1 MYYRYI
7 SIATDASNMAMTK
20 EEFVIRHRAAAL
32 KYARANKVE
41 IAKKVYDK
49 YYANREVQLARRR
62 ELRAMKKAAA
72 LAALVIAPLD

>member
-1 MYYRYI
+1 
-7 SIATDASNMAMTK
+7 MTK

-32 KYARANKVE
+32 KYARANTVE

-49 YYANREVQLARRR
+49 YYANRDAQLARRR

>member
-1 MYYRYI
+1 
-7 SIATDASNMAMTK
+7 MAMTP
-20 EEFVIRHRAAAL
+20 EEFKIRHRAAAL

-49 YYANREVQLARRR
+49 YYANRDAQLARRR
-62 ELRAMKKAAA
+62 ELRLIKNNLKKAAA